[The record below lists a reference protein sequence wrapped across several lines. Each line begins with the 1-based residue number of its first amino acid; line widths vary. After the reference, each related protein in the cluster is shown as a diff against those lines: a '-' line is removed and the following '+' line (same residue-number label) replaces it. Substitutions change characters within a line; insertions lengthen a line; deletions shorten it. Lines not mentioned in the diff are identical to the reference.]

1 MDANGLIDAS
11 SAILSFLSV
20 LSSCPSLVFLKN
32 RRNRMKLNMFMT
44 IVAVVAGLFGLG
56 FVFSPEQIL
65 SLYGAA
71 SDESANYMA
80 QLFGAALLGIAVI
93 LWLCKDAEDSPV
105 RQAILLGLFV
115 AEGVGFV
122 VALITQLG
130 GGINALGWS
139 TVIIYL
145 LFALGFGYF
154 RFMKSAA

>member
-1 MDANGLIDAS
+1 
-11 SAILSFLSV
+11 
-20 LSSCPSLVFLKN
+20 
-32 RRNRMKLNMFMT
+32 MKLNMFMA

-56 FVFSPEQIL
+56 FVFIPEQVM
-65 SLYGAA
+65 SYYGTAPVA
-71 SDESANYMA
+71 STNYMA
-80 QLFGAALLGIAVI
+80 QLLGAALLGFAII
-93 LWLCKDAEDSPV
+93 LWLCKDAEDSPA

-122 VALITQLG
+122 IALINQLG

-154 RFMKSAA
+154 RFIKSAA

>member
-1 MDANGLIDAS
+1 
-11 SAILSFLSV
+11 
-20 LSSCPSLVFLKN
+20 
-32 RRNRMKLNMFMT
+32 MKLNMFMT

-65 SLYGAA
+65 SFYGAA
-71 SDESANYMA
+71 PNESANYMA
-80 QLFGAALLGIAVI
+80 QLLGAALLGIAII
-93 LWLCKDAEDSPV
+93 LLLCKDAEDSPV

-154 RFMKSAA
+154 RFIKSATQ

>member
-1 MDANGLIDAS
+1 
-11 SAILSFLSV
+11 
-20 LSSCPSLVFLKN
+20 
-32 RRNRMKLNMFMT
+32 MKLNMFMT

-56 FVFSPEQIL
+56 FVFIPEQIL
-65 SLYGAA
+65 SFYGAA
-71 SDESANYMA
+71 PIESVNYMT

-115 AEGVGFV
+115 VEGVGFV
-122 VALITQLG
+122 IALINQLG

-154 RFMKSAA
+154 RFIKSVAQ

>member
-1 MDANGLIDAS
+1 
-11 SAILSFLSV
+11 
-20 LSSCPSLVFLKN
+20 
-32 RRNRMKLNMFMT
+32 MKLNMFMA

-56 FVFSPEQIL
+56 FVFVPEQVL
-65 SLYGAA
+65 SFYGAA
-71 SDESANYMA
+71 PDAGTNYMT
-80 QLFGAALLGIAVI
+80 QLFGAALLGFAII

-130 GGINALGWS
+130 GAINALGWS

-154 RFMKSAA
+154 RFIKSAAR

>member
-1 MDANGLIDAS
+1 
-11 SAILSFLSV
+11 
-20 LSSCPSLVFLKN
+20 
-32 RRNRMKLNMFMT
+32 MKLNMFMT

-80 QLFGAALLGIAVI
+80 QLFGAALLGFAVI

-130 GGINALGWS
+130 GGVNALGWS

-154 RFMKSAA
+154 RFIKSAAQ

>member
-1 MDANGLIDAS
+1 MRLNTFM
-11 SAILSFLSV
+11 AIA
-20 LSSCPSLVFLKN
+20 
-32 RRNRMKLNMFMT
+32 
-44 IVAVVAGLFGLG
+44 AVVAGLFGLG
-56 FVFSPEQIL
+56 FVFVPEQVL
-65 SLYGAA
+65 SFYGTTP
-71 SDESANYMA
+71 DVGTNYMT
-80 QLFGAALLGIAVI
+80 QLLVAAMLGTAII

-154 RFMKSAA
+154 RFIKSAA

>member
-1 MDANGLIDAS
+1 
-11 SAILSFLSV
+11 
-20 LSSCPSLVFLKN
+20 
-32 RRNRMKLNMFMT
+32 MKLNMFMT

-65 SLYGAA
+65 SFYGAA
-71 SDESANYMA
+71 SNESANYMA

-93 LWLCKDAEDSPV
+93 LWLCKDVEDSPA

-115 AEGVGFV
+115 AEGAGFV
-122 VALITQLG
+122 IALMTQLD

-154 RFMKSAA
+154 RFIKSAAQ

>member
-1 MDANGLIDAS
+1 
-11 SAILSFLSV
+11 
-20 LSSCPSLVFLKN
+20 
-32 RRNRMKLNMFMT
+32 MKLNMFML

-56 FVFSPEQIL
+56 FVFIPDQVL
-65 SLYGAA
+65 SYYGAA
-71 SDESANYMA
+71 PDASVHYMA

-93 LWLCKDAEDSPV
+93 LWLCKDVEDSPA

-139 TVIIYL
+139 TVLIYL

-154 RFMKSAA
+154 RFVKSAA

>member
-1 MDANGLIDAS
+1 
-11 SAILSFLSV
+11 
-20 LSSCPSLVFLKN
+20 
-32 RRNRMKLNMFMT
+32 MKLNVFMT
-44 IVAVVAGLFGLG
+44 IVAIVAGLFGLG
-56 FVFSPEQIL
+56 FVFTPEQL
-65 SLYGAA
+65 MSFYGATPDA
-71 SDESANYMA
+71 STNYMA
-80 QLFGAALLGIAVI
+80 QLLGAALIGIAVI

-115 AEGVGFV
+115 AEAVGFV

-154 RFMKSAA
+154 RFIKSAAQ

>member
-1 MDANGLIDAS
+1 
-11 SAILSFLSV
+11 
-20 LSSCPSLVFLKN
+20 
-32 RRNRMKLNMFMT
+32 MKLNMFMI

-56 FVFSPEQIL
+56 FVFIPEQIL

-71 SDESANYMA
+71 PNESANYMA

-93 LWLCKDAEDSPV
+93 LWFCKDAEDSPV

-122 VALITQLG
+122 VALMTQLG
-130 GGINALGWS
+130 GGTNTLGWS

-154 RFMKSAA
+154 RFIKSAAK

>member
-1 MDANGLIDAS
+1 
-11 SAILSFLSV
+11 
-20 LSSCPSLVFLKN
+20 
-32 RRNRMKLNMFMT
+32 MKLNVFMT

-56 FVFSPEQIL
+56 FVFSPEQL
-65 SLYGAA
+65 MSFYGAA
-71 SDESANYMA
+71 PDASTNYMA
-80 QLFGAALLGIAVI
+80 QLLGAALLGIAVI

-122 VALITQLG
+122 VALMTQLG

-154 RFMKSAA
+154 RFIKSTAQ

>member
-1 MDANGLIDAS
+1 
-11 SAILSFLSV
+11 
-20 LSSCPSLVFLKN
+20 
-32 RRNRMKLNMFMT
+32 MKLNTFMA

-56 FVFSPEQIL
+56 FVFVPEQVM
-65 SLYGAA
+65 SFYGAA
-71 SDESANYMA
+71 PDAGTNYMA
-80 QLFGAALLGIAVI
+80 QLFGAALLGFAII

-122 VALITQLG
+122 VALMTQLG

-154 RFMKSAA
+154 RFIKSAA

>member
-1 MDANGLIDAS
+1 
-11 SAILSFLSV
+11 
-20 LSSCPSLVFLKN
+20 
-32 RRNRMKLNMFMT
+32 MKLNAFMA

-56 FVFSPEQIL
+56 FVFIPEQVM
-65 SLYGAA
+65 SYYGTVPEA
-71 SDESANYMA
+71 STNYMA

-93 LWLCKDAEDSPV
+93 LWLCKDAQDSPV

-130 GGINALGWS
+130 GTINALGWS
-139 TVIIYL
+139 TVAIYL

-154 RFMKSAA
+154 RFLKPAD

>member
-1 MDANGLIDAS
+1 
-11 SAILSFLSV
+11 
-20 LSSCPSLVFLKN
+20 
-32 RRNRMKLNMFMT
+32 MKLNMFMT

-56 FVFSPEQIL
+56 FVFITEQIL
-65 SLYGAA
+65 SFYGAA
-71 SDESANYMA
+71 PNEAVKYMA

-139 TVIIYL
+139 TVIFYL

-154 RFMKSAA
+154 RFIKSAT

>member
-1 MDANGLIDAS
+1 
-11 SAILSFLSV
+11 
-20 LSSCPSLVFLKN
+20 
-32 RRNRMKLNMFMT
+32 MFMT

-56 FVFSPEQIL
+56 FIFSPEQIF

-71 SDESANYMA
+71 PNESANYMA

-93 LWLCKDAEDSPV
+93 LWLCKDANDSPV

-115 AEGVGFV
+115 VEGVGFV
-122 VALITQLG
+122 IALINQLG
-130 GGINALGWS
+130 GGINPLGWS

-154 RFMKSAA
+154 RFIKSTAQ